1 MLRRSSSLI
10 TANVTT
16 CQWVRVSFSFCM
28 RDFSSFGVVLTDHD
42 KTSLRASESGCLSTL
57 YAWYFLVWRRLH
69 WPRQTSQGVSVSVY
83 WVGVESKNKS
93 SAADFVAIMLLLL
106 RPFLLINWKLKIS
119 DAESVPRWSTRRS
132 IYHDQRHCEP
142 ISESLSLLLLMLLYS
157 RFSHVLEWCPSM
169 VCLAFAP
176 MHIGIGVIM
185 FHVPNMQV

>member
-1 MLRRSSSLI
+1 
-10 TANVTT
+10 
-16 CQWVRVSFSFCM
+16 VSQGVFLLCM
-28 RDFSSFGVVLTDHD
+28 RDISSFDVVFIDHD
-42 KTSLRASESGCLSTL
+42 KRH
-57 YAWYFLVWRRLH
+57 YV
-69 WPRQTSQGVSVSVY
+69 PVSQGVSVSVY